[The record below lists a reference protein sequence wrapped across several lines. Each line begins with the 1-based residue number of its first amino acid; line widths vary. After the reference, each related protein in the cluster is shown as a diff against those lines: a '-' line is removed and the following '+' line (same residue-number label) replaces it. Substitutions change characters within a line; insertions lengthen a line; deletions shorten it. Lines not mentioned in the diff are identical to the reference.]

1 MKMFLGVL
9 IGILVS
15 ILFCIGMYVTWI
27 SAQYEIAHNCD
38 RQNSWY
44 VDKVTYECKRK

>member
-1 MKMFLGVL
+1 MKIFFGIL
-9 IGILVS
+9 IGLLIS
-15 ILFCIGMYVTWI
+15 ALFFTGMYATWI
-27 SAQYEIAHNCD
+27 YAQYEIAHNCD